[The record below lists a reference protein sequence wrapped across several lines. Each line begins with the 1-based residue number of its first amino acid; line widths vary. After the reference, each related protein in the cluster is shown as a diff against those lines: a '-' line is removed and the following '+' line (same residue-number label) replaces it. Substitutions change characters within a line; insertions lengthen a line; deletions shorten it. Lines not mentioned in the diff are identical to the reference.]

1 METKIRKIG
10 NSAGILL
17 SKSILKI
24 SQIDEKDQIRLTA
37 VEGKIVIEKINK
49 PREGWE
55 EQFLKAKAYDDTEM
69 IIDDTITNDF
79 DKEEWTW

>member
-17 SKSILKI
+17 SKSILNI
-24 SQIDEKDQIRLTA
+24 SQIDEKDPIRLTA
-37 VEGKIVIEKINK
+37 IEGKIVIEKVRK

-55 EQFLKAKAYDDTEM
+55 EQFLKAKALEDTEM
-69 IIDDTITNDF
+69 FIDDTISNDF